1 MKTTIRIISGLLNY
15 SVAIMLLAMPFI
27 NSGEQGIMAHIVTS
41 FTGALIMVITL
52 LTKFEPGLFKMIS
65 LREYLFFGMAV
76 GVFMLVSPFV
86 FGFYP
91 YGFLFH
97 LIAGLLISTFSF
109 FVHRS
114 IFMHRHKNVV
124 NA

>member
-1 MKTTIRIISGLLNY
+1 MKTKLRIVSGLMNY
-15 SVAIMLLAMPFI
+15 AVAVLLLAMPFI
-27 NSGEQGIMAHIVTS
+27 NGGEQGITAHIVTS
-41 FTGALIMVITL
+41 FTGALILVVTL
-52 LTKFEPGLFKMIS
+52 LTKFEAGIFNMIS
-65 LREYLFFGMAV
+65 LREYLVFGMAI

-97 LIAGLLISTFSF
+97 LIAGISISTIS
-109 FVHRS
+109 VVIHRS
-114 IFMHRHKNVV
+114 IFAHRHKHVA